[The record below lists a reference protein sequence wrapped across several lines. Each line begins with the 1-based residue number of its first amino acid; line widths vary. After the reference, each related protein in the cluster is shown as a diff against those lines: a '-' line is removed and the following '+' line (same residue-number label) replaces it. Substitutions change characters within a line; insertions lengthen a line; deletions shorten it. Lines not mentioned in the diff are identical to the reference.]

1 MNTVTEI
8 YLSKLNEAQAR
19 MDECAAR
26 AGLTAP
32 RFSRLLSEAA
42 VTQSVP
48 VDVNAAAGTS
58 YDGWI
63 QQAASANGLD
73 PDLVRAVIQTESGF
87 RADAQSGAGA
97 QGLMQ
102 LMPSTAKSLG
112 VTDAFDPQ
120 QNIEAGTKYL
130 SNLVQRFG
138 DLRLALAAY
147 NTGPGHIS
155 DLNISDPDNAAEY
168 VKISERVRGYVS
180 KVLSR
185 YDTYN
190 AI

>member
-1 MNTVTEI
+1 MNTVTQI
-8 YLSKLNEAQAR
+8 YLSKLNEVQAR
-19 MDECAAR
+19 MDECAAK

-32 RFSRLLSEAA
+32 QFSRLLSEAA
-42 VTQSVP
+42 VTQSV
-48 VDVNAAAGTS
+48 DVEAAAGAS

-63 QQAASANGLD
+63 RQAASANGLD
-73 PDLVRAVIQTESGF
+73 PDLVRAVIQTESSF

-130 SNLVQRFG
+130 SDLVQRFG

-147 NTGPGHIS
+147 NTGPGRIS
-155 DLNISDPDNAAEY
+155 ELNISDPDNAAEY

-185 YDTYN
+185 YDTYS
-190 AI
+190 AV

>member
-8 YLSKLNEAQAR
+8 YLSKLSEVQSR

-32 RFSRLLSEAA
+32 RFSGFLSEAA
-42 VTQSVP
+42 VAQSVP
-48 VDVNAAAGTS
+48 VDAGAATL

-63 QQAASANGLD
+63 RQAASTNGLD

-112 VTDAFDPQ
+112 VTDAFDPR

-130 SNLVQRFG
+130 SDLVQRFG
-138 DLRLALAAY
+138 DLRLRRHCRRRQRRAQGRGA
-147 NTGPGHIS
+147 GRRG
-155 DLNISDPDNAAEY
+155 
-168 VKISERVRGYVS
+168 ERHVRPAPHG
-180 KVLSR
+180 LR
-185 YDTYN
+185 ADQ
-190 AI
+190 

>member
-8 YLSKLNEAQAR
+8 YLSKLSEVQSR
-19 MDECAAR
+19 MDEFAAR

-32 RFSRLLSEAA
+32 QFSGFLSKASAA
-42 VTQSVP
+42 QSVP
-48 VDVNAAAGTS
+48 VDVEAGTS

-63 QQAASANGLD
+63 RQAASANGLD
-73 PDLVRAVIQTESGF
+73 PDLVRAVIQTESDF
-87 RADAQSGAGA
+87 RPDAQSSAGA

-102 LMPSTAKSLG
+102 LMPSTANSLG
-112 VTDAFDPQ
+112 VTDAFDPR

-130 SNLVQRFG
+130 SDLVQRFG

-147 NTGPGHIS
+147 NTGPGRIS
-155 DLNISDPDNAAEY
+155 GLNISDPDNAAEY
-168 VKISERVRGYVS
+168 AKISERVRGYVS

-185 YDTYN
+185 YEAYN
-190 AI
+190 AV